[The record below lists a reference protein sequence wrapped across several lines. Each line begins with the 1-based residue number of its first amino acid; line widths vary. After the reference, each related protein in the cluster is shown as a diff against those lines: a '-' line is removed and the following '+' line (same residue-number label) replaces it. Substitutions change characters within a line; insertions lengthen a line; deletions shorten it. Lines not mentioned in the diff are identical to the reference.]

1 MLSWEKPAFDQ
12 PFELW
17 RDEGV
22 LHLVLASG
30 AHVRVEH
37 MKEFIRLVA
46 ALDRSG
52 RAPVVMEYPQH
63 VIIDERARA
72 LLRRVCG
79 AHGHPV
85 SLFASHF
92 SSRAQAELF
101 KHVERP
107 AFPFRVFTV
116 REAAFRWARE
126 RRQLGLLAYSEKG
139 DR

>member
-22 LHLVLASG
+22 LHLVLAKG
-30 AHVRVEH
+30 AHVQVKH

-52 RAPVVMEYPQH
+52 RAPVVMEYPEH
-63 VIIDERARA
+63 VVVDERARA

-85 SLFASHF
+85 ALFASHF

-107 AFPFRVFTV
+107 AFPFRVFIV

-126 RRQLGLLAYSEKG
+126 RRQLATLLNPVQG